1 MIDRH
6 YFHRKNLT
14 WEAGFPIHRTDRHD
28 AFLGIPVTVYAVKDP
43 RDPDGRPLAEFE
55 FERHARA
62 WAQAQQE
69 RRAA

>member
-6 YFHRKNLT
+6 YFHQKCLKF
-14 WEAGFPIHRTDRHD
+14 EAGHPIRRITVHD
-28 AFLGIPVTVYAVKDP
+28 KFLGIPVTYYLVKTQTMP
-43 RDPDGRPLAEFE
+43 YRTLAEFE
-55 FERHARA
+55 TEAEARA